1 MDFFVLPAFG
11 ILGYLQISCI
21 NYNGGPFYNHIAYAS
36 KTIRNCVAVN
46 ILFPFHAW
54 FFQVRN
60 QLAIQVTNLQ
70 VDLDNVSAQ
79 LDEEAA
85 AAANAN
91 VQLQRAVTDLQ
102 QLKSKYDKEVVALSQ
117 QLDETR

>member
-1 MDFFVLPAFG
+1 M
-11 ILGYLQISCI
+11 
-21 NYNGGPFYNHIAYAS
+21 
-36 KTIRNCVAVN
+36 
-46 ILFPFHAW
+46 
-54 FFQVRN
+54 
-60 QLAIQVTNLQ
+60 AIQVTNLQ

>member
-1 MDFFVLPAFG
+1 
-11 ILGYLQISCI
+11 
-21 NYNGGPFYNHIAYAS
+21 
-36 KTIRNCVAVN
+36 
-46 ILFPFHAW
+46 
-54 FFQVRN
+54 VRN

>member
-1 MDFFVLPAFG
+1 MV
-11 ILGYLQISCI
+11 
-21 NYNGGPFYNHIAYAS
+21 
-36 KTIRNCVAVN
+36 
-46 ILFPFHAW
+46 

-91 VQLQRAVTDLQ
+91 VQLQRAVNDLQ

>member
-1 MDFFVLPAFG
+1 M
-11 ILGYLQISCI
+11 
-21 NYNGGPFYNHIAYAS
+21 
-36 KTIRNCVAVN
+36 
-46 ILFPFHAW
+46 
-54 FFQVRN
+54 RN